1 MEQQVGPFL
10 DKIKNLAREPEWP
23 RLQPNQCTRL
33 YISNILARTKEDNI
47 SKLKQ
52 LGVNIRQDDR
62 AKFEVKYSKKLR
74 LETAALSVL
83 VEPNSQL
90 LDLLT
95 GTQRVDGI
103 MGPASFTIIEDD
115 TENMHQAELKPHGQI
130 DRQLLPSL
138 TNIWSALGASEAQF
152 LSWVLLCSSSYLHKT
167 CLPESVILSSP
178 DDPTHLPTIWGGPR
192 QKWHRGHILLQSAQ
206 PLVQAH
212 SKDTLETVMSVVGVK
227 SLHRTAPG
235 EYNNTSTETT

>member
-10 DKIKNLAREPEWP
+10 DKIKNLAREAEWV

-33 YISNILARTKEDNI
+33 YISNIRARTKEDII

-103 MGPASFTIIEDD
+103 MGPASFTITSPQSDQYMVSNGGIRG
-115 TENMHQAELKPHGQI
+115 PI
-130 DRQLLPSL
+130 PLLGSPVFL
-138 TNIWSALGASEAQF
+138 VIPAQDVTARICHPK
-152 LSWVLLCSSSYLHKT
+152 LS
-167 CLPESVILSSP
+167 
-178 DDPTHLPTIWGGPR
+178 G
-192 QKWHRGHILLQSAQ
+192 
-206 PLVQAH
+206 
-212 SKDTLETVMSVVGVK
+212 
-227 SLHRTAPG
+227 
-235 EYNNTSTETT
+235 